1 MSDRDTS
8 HTYSVDDLIEHDTDG
23 GECPCGPE
31 TVPVERDDGS
41 IAWQV
46 IHHALDGRE
55 HDEEGH
61 DKEACPSCSAAAEG
75 INS

>member
-1 MSDRDTS
+1 MNEDTF
-8 HTYSVDDLIEHDTDG
+8 HVVPIDDLIDHNPDG
-23 GECPCGPE
+23 EDCPCGPE

-55 HDEEGH
+55 HDEDDH
-61 DKEACPSCSAAAEG
+61 DRSRCPSCIHADKEKKK
-75 INS
+75 